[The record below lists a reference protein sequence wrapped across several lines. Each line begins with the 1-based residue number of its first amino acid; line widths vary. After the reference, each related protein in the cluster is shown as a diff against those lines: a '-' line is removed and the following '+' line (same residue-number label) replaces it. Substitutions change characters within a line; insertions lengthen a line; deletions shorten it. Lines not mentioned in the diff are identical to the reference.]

1 MGVQLDGEVRPS
13 DALGGPAH
21 QLLIVGIGRNDF
33 LAQLDGG
40 GPGSG
45 PVGCKAMLA
54 QFLPSPHVEEKDGK
68 FVFAAPEHTMGQV
81 RSFYG
86 NFLVVVK
93 ALAYLITLGKEGI
106 PEASAG
112 AVLNANYLMK
122 QLAGAYD
129 MSYDTQCM
137 HEFVMSL
144 VDLHKETGVSA
155 LDLAKGMLDYG
166 LHPPT
171 MYFPLIVHE
180 ALMVEP
186 CETESKETMDE
197 VCDIYG
203 RLFDFAYSDPDALH
217 TAPHDTPVRRL
228 DEVGAARNM
237 ILRYSFAQ

>member
-1 MGVQLDGEVRPS
+1 MGRVSKENYYLDIAQTVSARGTCLRRKFGAIIVKNDEIISTGYNGMPKGCSDDEYPWERDGEQTKYP
-13 DALGGPAH
+13 
-21 QLLIVGIGRNDF
+21 
-33 LAQLDGG
+33 
-40 GPGSG
+40 
-45 PVGCKAMLA
+45 
-54 QFLPSPHVEEKDGK
+54 
-68 FVFAAPEHTMGQV
+68 
-81 RSFYG
+81 Y
-86 NFLVVVK
+86 VVH
-93 ALAYLITLGKEGI
+93 AELN
-106 PEASAG
+106 
-112 AVLNANYLMK
+112 AVLNANYMRVK
-122 QLAGAYD
+122 LAEKFTMAYD
-129 MSYDTQCM
+129 EICM

-203 RLFDFAYSDPDALH
+203 RLFDLAYSDPDALH

-228 DEVGAARNM
+228 DEVGAARNLSL
-237 ILRYSFAQ
+237 IHI